1 MQVLAQCGESA
12 SKVASRRA
20 RRAPDQLGALVNG
33 VAKLVMQRDDGSL
46 LAGQPA
52 ESSIE
57 VGIGF
62 VRVNRVGVV
71 AVLQPEPW
79 QNPPPQPKRSP
90 YANPTEPGG
99 ALERI
104 TQVGPGPPGQ
114 LHGFLHRVLGFL
126 DIAQDRV

>member
-20 RRAPDQLGALVNG
+20 RRATDQLGALVNG

-62 VRVNRVGVV
+62 VRVNRGGVG
-71 AVLQPEPW
+71 AGLQPGPW
-79 QNPPPQPKRSP
+79 RNPPPQPQRSP
-90 YANPTEPGG
+90 YAKPTEPGR

-104 TQVGPGPPGQ
+104 TRARP
-114 LHGFLHRVLGFL
+114 
-126 DIAQDRV
+126 